1 MIPARTTRRP
11 TARRVKGCSAVLAAG
26 LLALTGCGGGE
37 IPEESRIKEYGAED
51 VVSATREVPAIAA
64 RLPAE
69 SRATGTL
76 RIGSGIGVPPVAFS
90 PEGGGDPR
98 GVDIDVSEAVARVLG
113 LKVERKHVS
122 GASLVTGLNAG
133 RYELGT
139 ANLAVTPERTQVLD
153 FVLYLTDGAGFAVRE
168 DSRVK
173 EVTDLGQLC
182 GLTVGTGIGTTFE
195 ADLRTAERKCAADGK
210 KPLQISTYPD
220 AAAHFLALRQGHVDI
235 LMTTS
240 SVLRYAAAQQPGL
253 RYLNELDRKNVGL
266 AMKKGSPLAQ
276 PVKEAVD
283 HLIQDG
289 TYARILKKWNLE
301 AAAVRSSA
309 INPPPAPGPAPAP
322 STSAAPS
329 VPGAQSTPGTPPAP
343 AA

>member
-1 MIPARTTRRP
+1 MTPARTTHRP
-11 TARRVKGCSAVLAAG
+11 AARRVKACSALLAAA

-37 IPEESRIKEYGAED
+37 IPEERRARDYGAQD
-51 VVSATREVPAIAA
+51 VVSATAEVPAIAA
-64 RLPAE
+64 HVPAQT
-69 SRATGTL
+69 RASGTL
-76 RIGSGIGVPPVAFS
+76 RIGSGIGVPPIAFS
-90 PEGGGDPR
+90 PEGGGEPR

-113 LKVERKHVS
+113 LTVDRQHVS
-122 GASLVTGLNAG
+122 GASLITGLNAG

-139 ANLAVTPERTQVLD
+139 ANLAVTQERTQVLD

-168 DSRVK
+168 DSALK
-173 EVTDLGQLC
+173 QVTGLGELC
-182 GLTVGTGIGTTFE
+182 GLHVGTGIGTTFE
-195 ADLRTAERKCAADGK
+195 SDLRAAAEKCATEGK

-220 AAAHFLALRQGHVDI
+220 AATHFLALRQGHVDI

-266 AMKKGSPLAQ
+266 AMKKDSPLAQ

-301 AAAVRSSA
+301 PAAVPASA
-309 INPPPAPGPAPAP
+309 VNPPPTPAPAP
-322 STSAAPS
+322 A
-329 VPGAQSTPGTPPAP
+329 VP
-343 AA
+343 